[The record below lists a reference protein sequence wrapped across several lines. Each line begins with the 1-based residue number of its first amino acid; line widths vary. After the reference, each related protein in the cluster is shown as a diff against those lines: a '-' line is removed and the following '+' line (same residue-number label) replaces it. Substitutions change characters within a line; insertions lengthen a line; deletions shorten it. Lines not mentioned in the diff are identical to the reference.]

1 MLTGYLG
8 YERILGNYDTE
19 LALETGKPRD
29 QEGTGIG
36 FGIDYDLGR
45 NAGLYVRH
53 RFFRFED
60 RSFTKD
66 QFAGQETVVEIK
78 VAF

>member
-1 MLTGYLG
+1 MLTTYFG

-29 QEGTGIG
+29 QQGTGIG
-36 FGIDYDLGR
+36 FGFDIDLGR
-45 NAGLYVRH
+45 NAGLYLRH
-53 RFFRFED
+53 RFFAFED

-66 QFAGQETVVEIK
+66 QFQGQETLLEIK